1 MAMSPATSPAT
12 SPASPGSLS
21 SFSFLSLGLAVGLA
35 VVAALLLNPMFV
47 TPFEVLLGRA
57 LFLSM
62 LLLLAFTGAQRLPER
77 LIPPWMPRWLIT
89 VLVLGLTA
97 PLGTLLIYVLA
108 VNGRLN
114 DFFGSA
120 PRIEGF
126 VITTGT
132 ALVLGLLI
140 ALTAQLRER
149 EAKAKYLELQF
160 ELERSRLEKLALD
173 ARLDLLQAQIE
184 PHFLFNTLANVQALV
199 ESNSPRASA
208 VLQSLISYLR
218 AAMPRLQERE
228 PTLADELALVRAYL
242 ELMQMRMPDR
252 LSFQIDVATGLQAL
266 RFPAMALLTL
276 VENAVRHGLD
286 PSEQGGTISIGA
298 HANAKELRIWV
309 TDNGVGLSE
318 HTQPGTGLNNLR
330 ERLASFY
337 KPAGQLQLQQSTPH
351 GLHAELVI
359 PQARGSG
366 PQP

>member
-1 MAMSPATSPAT
+1 MAKTTATS
-12 SPASPGSLS
+12 SASPGSLS

-35 VVAALLLNPMFV
+35 VVAALLLSPMFV

-77 LIPPWMPRWLIT
+77 LIPTWMPRWLIT
-89 VLVLGLTA
+89 VLVVGLTA
-97 PLGTLLIYVLA
+97 PVGTLLIYAVA

-149 EAKAKYLELQF
+149 EARAKNLELQF

-173 ARLDLLQAQIE
+173 ARLDLLHAQIE

-208 VLQSLISYLR
+208 VLQSLIAYLR

-286 PSEQGGTISIGA
+286 PSEQGGTIAIGA
-298 HANAKELRIWV
+298 HTSDETLRIWV
-309 TDNGVGLSE
+309 SDNGMGLSE
-318 HTQPGTGLNNLR
+318 HSQPGTGINNLR
-330 ERLASFY
+330 ERLSSFY
-337 KPAGQLQLQQSTPH
+337 KPAAQLQLQQNDPH

-359 PQARGSG
+359 PHPSG
-366 PQP
+366 VGPTS